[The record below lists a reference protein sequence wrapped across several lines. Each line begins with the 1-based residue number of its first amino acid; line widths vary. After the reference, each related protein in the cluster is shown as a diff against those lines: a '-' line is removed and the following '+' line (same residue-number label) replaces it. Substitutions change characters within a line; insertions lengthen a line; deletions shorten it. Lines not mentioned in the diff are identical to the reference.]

1 MKILLNNKL
10 EKLEQEQRMQ
20 YENLK
25 RSIEQGDGLKMM
37 GADKNSNGGNIYD
50 LKRAEEED
58 MINTTRKLP
67 RLLEEKLNIINN
79 MKRKEKED
87 EKRLLSQVRNKVN
100 EELKKQKEKD
110 EIKFK
115 KEMEEIEQKRENIR
129 QEKKRLMEELQ
140 NNKIAQQ
147 DILHPKPQ
155 NRIYPPQNYPQYPY
169 NPSFFPPPYLMN
181 NKNDSTSEFLKI
193 FLLKKLF
200 DDEKPQQIMQNPPM
214 PQYIPTPI
222 PQMPQMPQI
231 QYQPPPQI
239 IPQQQPIPIPQ
250 PIIIQSPPQNVG
262 PPNIIIQKDRS
273 PPPTQI
279 IQQPNVGYKD
289 IVLNKT
295 KTISK

>member
-1 MKILLNNKL
+1 MID
-10 EKLEQEQRMQ
+10 
-20 YENLK
+20 K
-25 RSIEQGDGLKMM
+25 RGGSKMM
-37 GADKNSNGGNIYD
+37 DTSNGGNNTR
-50 LKRAEEED
+50 LSEEED
-58 MINTTRKLP
+58 MIDTARKLP
-67 RLLEEKLNIINN
+67 IILEDKINKINN
-79 MKRKEKED
+79 MKRKEKQD
-87 EKRLLSQVRNKVN
+87 ENLLLSKIKQKVN

-140 NNKIAQQ
+140 NTIIAEQ
-147 DILHPKPQ
+147 DILHSKHQ

-231 QYQPPPQI
+231 QYQPPQI

-273 PPPTQI
+273 PPPPQI
-279 IQQPNVGYKD
+279 IQQPNVVYKD
-289 IVLNKT
+289 IVLTKT
-295 KTISK
+295 KTISKKIRKGYSFC